1 MLIPEK
7 SWKRTKNNSLK
18 SASVQSTSKKN
29 WVTHSWTSSGCDFL
43 NHMFVYL
50 ESCYQG
56 NFIKD
61 MHKASKLTNDYYYQ
75 GIYQDDPSKKKINDS
90 RVNRWKLER
99 MKKKGNIIFCWSFTS
114 EKALRQEVCSKTQF
128 QAKVKDV
135 AFLLWRSIKT
145 SVTFTADKYSIKS
158 WNRNRNLY

>member
-99 MKKKGNIIFCWSFTS
+99 MKKKG
-114 EKALRQEVCSKTQF
+114 KYH
-128 QAKVKDV
+128 
-135 AFLLWRSIKT
+135 FLLEFHFWKSTATRSLFENPIPSESKRC
-145 SVTFTADKYSIKS
+145 SFSAMKIYKDICNIYNWQI
-158 WNRNRNLY
+158 